1 MKRWVMLL
9 VVVMAVSPMARA
21 DEASKKAKVEELF
34 ATMHMDRMMSQ
45 ITAAMLAQV
54 KQMTATMPGADQM
67 TAAQKKMVSE
77 YQDKMAAL
85 VTANVGWRAMEPE
98 YVTLYASTFSEE
110 EIDGIIAFYKSPAGQ
125 ALLTKTPELTK
136 GSMALVQT
144 RMVDLQPQMKA
155 MVDEMVQQMSAG
167 KTGAAAKPMK

>member
-21 DEASKKAKVEELF
+21 DEASKKVKVEQLF

-45 ITAAMLAQV
+45 FTDAMLTQV
-54 KQMTATMPGADQM
+54 KHISETMPGADQM